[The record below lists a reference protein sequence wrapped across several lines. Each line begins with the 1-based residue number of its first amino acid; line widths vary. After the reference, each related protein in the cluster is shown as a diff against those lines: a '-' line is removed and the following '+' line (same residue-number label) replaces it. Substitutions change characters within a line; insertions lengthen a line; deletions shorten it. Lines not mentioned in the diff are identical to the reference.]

1 MLDRGDCRRPD
12 TLVAF
17 DVETATEKYTS
28 ACALA
33 VAVINA
39 GGVIEEQKYWL
50 IRPPANSY
58 SAYNIRIHGITPR
71 ATWNLPMFDELWENM
86 RPYFE
91 RRDIVAHHAVID
103 VNVLAACLEAAN
115 LPPPECCVY
124 CSCIAA
130 RRALTHL
137 SRHKLPAVCRELGI
151 PLSHHHDAACD
162 AAACA
167 FIAHRLKGRGLTRM
181 SWEEAKSYSFY
192 RREFNKK
199 SGWQF

>member
-1 MLDRGDCRRPD
+1 MSVRDRHSQPG

-17 DVETATEKYTS
+17 DIETATEKSLS

-33 VAVINA
+33 VAVISA
-39 GGVIEEQKYWL
+39 GGVVEEQKYWL

-58 SAYNIRIHGITPR
+58 SAYNIRIHGLTPR
-71 ATWNLPMFDELWENM
+71 DTWNRPSFGELWEDM

-91 RRDIVAHHAVID
+91 SRDIVAHYAVFD

-115 LPPPECCVY
+115 LPEPECSVY

-130 RRALTHL
+130 RRALGHL
-137 SRHKLPAVCRELGI
+137 TSHKLPAVCKELGI
-151 PLSHHHDAACD
+151 PLLRHHDALCD

-167 FIAHRLKGRGLTRM
+167 LIAYRLKGRGFSRM
-181 SWEEAKSYSFY
+181 TWEEAKNRSFY
-192 RREFNKK
+192 QREFNKK
-199 SGWQF
+199 SGDEI